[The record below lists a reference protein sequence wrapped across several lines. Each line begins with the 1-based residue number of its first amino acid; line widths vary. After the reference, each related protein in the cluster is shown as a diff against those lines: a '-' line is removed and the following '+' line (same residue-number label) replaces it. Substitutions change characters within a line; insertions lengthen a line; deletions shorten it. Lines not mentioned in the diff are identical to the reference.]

1 MLNRRLTKYIA
12 LILTFSILNVTAGCV
27 VRYNTKVVPTHQ
39 PDQALRRPVIIIQQG
54 EKIVKIRDARLD
66 EDQIYGYYTSKRTT
80 KWNHRFEGRIWVT
93 DDASLSPDI
102 DGKISVS
109 LEHIERIEVYD
120 VNIGKTILF
129 STGLVVGSFAAL
141 TLIYNL
147 FFRGPTPPRSCPSVY
162 VYNGEEYVFT
172 GEIYSGATFPPVERH
187 DYLPLPGIS
196 EAEGTYRLKIANE
209 DPEIDHT
216 NLAEL
221 MVFDHPENT
230 DVLVD
235 KYGQVHTIKEPVAP
249 ETAVNLDDIPV
260 DELIRSKDDTYYV
273 GYDYSGDRIWDGVV
287 LSFPRPD
294 NADTAKLILR
304 AKNSMWL
311 DYAYSHFLDRFGDVY
326 TVWYEEQKKAPVSE
340 MEQWQREQGIVLS
353 VYVERHGEWEYA
365 DSFNVIGPKAGKDV
379 VLPVDLTGVDAGRV
393 RVKLEGGI
401 LFWEIDYAAMDFT
414 PDEPVVQKRV
424 QLESAVDQHGED
436 VANRLLTDDGLYYD
450 QPRIGDE
457 AVLSF
462 VVPLEAPGLER
473 TVILHT
479 KGYYE
484 IIKDPSG
491 KPDMAFLYSMEEPGA
506 FTRYSK
512 EYFQELVSTL
522 YKKEFDYDKEVLD

>member
-1 MLNRRLTKYIA
+1 MIKKCWTKYLAII
-12 LILTFSILNVTAGCV
+12 LIFSILNVTAGCF
-27 VRYNTKVVPTHQ
+27 YYKTKVIPRGQ
-39 PDQALRRPVIIIQQG
+39 IDQALMKPVIVIFQG
-54 EKIVKIRDARLD
+54 KKTLPLKDVWLY
-66 EDQIYGYYTSKRTT
+66 EDHIYGYYSSEKSNR
-80 KWNHRFEGRIWVT
+80 RSRQFEGHIWVT
-93 DDASLSPDI
+93 DDASLRPDI
-102 DGKISVS
+102 NGKIAVS
-109 LEHIERIEVYD
+109 LENIKKIEVYD
-120 VNIGKTILF
+120 LRKGLTVLSTTGLILGSGTVAVFLFTILA
-129 STGLVVGSFAAL
+129 G
-141 TLIYNL
+141 IYI
-147 FFRGPTPPRSCPSVY
+147 FSCPSVY

-172 GEIYSGATFPPVERH
+172 GEIYSGATFPPAERH

-311 DYAYSHFLDRFGDVY
+311 DYAYSHFLDQFGEVY
-326 TVWYEEQKKAPVSE
+326 TVWYEEQKKAPASE

-450 QPRIGDE
+450 QPRVGDE

-522 YKKEFDYDKEVLD
+522 YKKE